1 MVLALDGNSVDV
13 VQVMISNL
21 RLFIDL
27 SKRLY
32 QIKISFSFYPCPT
45 ISELPIDKI
54 TVFLTNIIAN

>member
-1 MVLALDGNSVDV
+1 MVLTFDDNSVHV
-13 VQVMISNL
+13 AHVIISNL

-32 QIKISFSFYPCPT
+32 QIKIAISLYPCPT
-45 ISELPIDKI
+45 ISELPTDMI